1 MKKGAKLNTA
11 FKGFG
16 RLSPNSKQ
24 EQHKRALV
32 ASRTKQVPHYAKRG
46 AAPVIGRAA
55 KRAKQRK
62 AGPIGRSRLL
72 ASISHAPTAEKIRLL
87 CIRPEGFI
95 AAVIS
100 NGSDWRSWVTGPY
113 IAHPL
118 TSFSKTAGI
127 GWRKG
132 SEAIAWPRDHHQSRM
147 QTNARE
153 G

>member
-24 EQHKRALV
+24 KQHERALV

-62 AGPIGRSRLL
+62 AGPIGRNRLL
-72 ASISHAPTAEKIRLL
+72 ASIGKVVRCRKWGGWSGAGGEFEK
-87 CIRPEGFI
+87 G
-95 AAVIS
+95 V
-100 NGSDWRSWVTGPY
+100 Y
-113 IAHPL
+113 M
-118 TSFSKTAGI
+118 
-127 GWRKG
+127 GW
-132 SEAIAWPRDHHQSRM
+132 
-147 QTNARE
+147 
-153 G
+153 